1 MAANPHFLTATRNSM
16 LDQITASLGTSALF
30 RLYAGVQPADVSSAL
45 TAANTVVAELT
56 FPSTNAFGAGA
67 AGVIT
72 ANTIGSDTSA
82 AGGSA
87 NWFSLTKNTG
97 ARVADGSIGLSAAD
111 LILNSQAVST
121 GATVAISSFVIQIS
135 A

>member
-1 MAANPHFLTATRNSM
+1 MAANPHYGTTSRNNA
-16 LDQITASLGTSALF
+16 LDAIVTQLGTSALL
-30 RLYAGVQPADVSSAL
+30 RMYAGVQPADVSSAL

-56 FPSTNAFGAGA
+56 FPSTNAFGAAA
-67 AGVIT
+67 AGVVT

-97 ARVADGSIGLSAAD
+97 ARVADGSVGTASAD
-111 LILNSQAVST
+111 LILNSVAIST
-121 GATVAISSFVIQIS
+121 GATVACSAFTISIS